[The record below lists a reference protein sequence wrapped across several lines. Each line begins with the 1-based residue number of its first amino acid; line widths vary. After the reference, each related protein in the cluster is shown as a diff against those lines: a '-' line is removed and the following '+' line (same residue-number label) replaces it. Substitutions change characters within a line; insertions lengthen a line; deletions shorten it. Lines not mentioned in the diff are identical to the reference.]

1 MATFGL
7 GTAVMGTGLGAT
19 VAAGAISGAVS
30 GQAARATENAL
41 SGQEVTAG
49 LGNPVDIAA
58 DAVIGGALTGVG
70 YGMGRLARPAN
81 EIRTIANITD
91 DSVVY
96 RGLSAEHPQLKTYLE
111 TGVVQPRGGNA
122 SLYEHVM
129 GNTASNFTSWT
140 KDIKVAEGFAGKG
153 GIILQ
158 VDVSQIP
165 NRVFNSY
172 EWSPFWWEMEVT
184 IEGPVHGARIFR
196 IIK

>member
-1 MATFGL
+1 
-7 GTAVMGTGLGAT
+7 MGTGLGAT
-19 VAAGAISGAVS
+19 VAAGAISGASS

-58 DAVIGGALTGVG
+58 DAVIGGALAGVG
-70 YGMGRLARPAN
+70 YGIGRLARPAN
-81 EIRTIANITD
+81 EICTIANITD
-91 DSVVY
+91 NSVVY

-140 KDIKVAEGFAGKG
+140 KDIKVAEEFAGKG

-184 IEGPVHGARIFR
+184 IEGPFHGARIFR